1 MQPLSLIISG
11 VGRNVEQPKQTKDKK
26 KEKRRK
32 EILELFNPLILLK
45 ETEAQAF
52 DQGVPKLEG
61 GGLGGEKPWP
71 PP

>member
-32 EILELFNPLILLK
+32 RVVGNYIL
-45 ETEAQAF
+45 
-52 DQGVPKLEG
+52 
-61 GGLGGEKPWP
+61 
-71 PP
+71 